1 MRPAPKRVEDLS
13 RALDAARA
21 DLIEARATENAG
33 TRETA
38 GALADAEQVGRGLA
52 HELSTAAS
60 VEAAIEAHVRE
71 TERTLDVL
79 RRSLVAEVAKREVLA
94 ATAAATG
101 ERIITLRAKVE
112 AQRAKVAPLVR
123 RRAHEV
129 ERLERRIALVAA
141 HQAARAVIAP
151 TAKAR
156 TVLGFQQAPETAS

>member
-1 MRPAPKRVEDLS
+1 VRPAQKRLDDLG
-13 RALDAARA
+13 RALDVARA
-21 DLIEARATENAG
+21 ALIEARAIENAG

-52 HELSTAAS
+52 HELGTAAA

-79 RRSLVAEVAKREVLA
+79 RRSLAAEVEKRVVLEE
-94 ATAAATG
+94 TAAATG
-101 ERIITLRAKVE
+101 ERITALRAKVE

-129 ERLERRIALVAA
+129 DRLERRIALVAA

-151 TAKAR
+151 AKPR
-156 TVLGFQQAPETAS
+156 TVLGFLQAPETAP